1 MATKKSRILTS
12 LPPLPVVAL
21 KARMLPGM
29 VEMPQV
35 IVTRVKEVERAA
47 KLGLG
52 SLDHLAVRSTQK
64 CPSRLS

>member
-1 MATKKSRILTS
+1 
-12 LPPLPVVAL
+12 
-21 KARMLPGM
+21 MLPGM